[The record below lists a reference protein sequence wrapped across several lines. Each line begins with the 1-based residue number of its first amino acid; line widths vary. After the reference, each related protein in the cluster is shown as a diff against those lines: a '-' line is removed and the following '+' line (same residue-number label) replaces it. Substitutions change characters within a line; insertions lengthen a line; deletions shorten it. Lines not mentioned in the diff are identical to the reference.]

1 MNSREEATHSKF
13 HRKALQVKEAQSRII
28 EYAKVLD
35 TEEVPLYQSP
45 GRYLAEPVYAPHP
58 FPAFYRSGMDG
69 YALIAADTEEMDEG
83 NLVWLDI
90 VDNIPCGAVP
100 SVDIRRGTAARI
112 MTGAQVPEGAD
123 TVVMLEA
130 TESRELDGI
139 LQVGIR
145 KPQKAGRN
153 VTPRGFELREGELVL
168 PAGRMIKAGDIAVL
182 AAFGIP
188 FVKVIRR
195 PKVGIFATGT
205 ELLEVHEPLVSGKIR
220 NSNSPML
227 EALVRE
233 SGGDP
238 VMLGAIVDDIE
249 LARSKV
255 QMALESYDLVITTGG
270 VSVGDYDIMGDLI
283 RENSGD
289 MLFNKVTMRPGSVT
303 TAAVRGGTLLLALSG
318 NPGACFVGFHLFA
331 RPVILQMQGSVQPFL
346 PEWTAV
352 LGAEYSKVNNYTR
365 FVRSRL
371 EIHEGRLYAFPANI
385 DESSVMVTIK
395 DSDCLIVI
403 PPEERGLS
411 AGDSVKVLKLPGEIR
426 GLESMAGS

>member
-1 MNSREEATHSKF
+1 MNSRKEAASSKF
-13 HRKALQVKEAQSRII
+13 HRKALQVKEAQARMIK
-28 EYAKVLD
+28 YAQVLNP
-35 TEEVPLYQSP
+35 EEVPLNQSA

-58 FPAFYRSGMDG
+58 FPVFNRSGMDG
-69 YALIAADTEEMDEG
+69 YALIAADTGEIAEG
-83 NLVWLDI
+83 GLVWLDI
-90 VDNIPCGAVP
+90 VDDIPCGAV
-100 SVDIRRGTAARI
+100 SAVDIRSGTAARI
-112 MTGAQVPEGAD
+112 MTGAQVPDGAD

-130 TESRELDGI
+130 TERREEGGI
-139 LQVGIR
+139 AQVGIR
-145 KPQKAGRN
+145 KPQKAGSNITR
-153 VTPRGFELREGELVL
+153 RGFELKEGELVL
-168 PAGRMIKAGDIAVL
+168 PAGTMITAGDIAVL

-188 FVKVIRR
+188 WVKVVRR

-205 ELLEVHEPLVSGKIR
+205 ELLEVDQPLAPGKIR

-233 SGGDP
+233 SGGEP

-249 LARSKV
+249 LARGKV

-303 TAAVRGGTLLLALSG
+303 TAAVRGGKLLLALSG
-318 NPGACFVGFHLFA
+318 NPGACFVGFYLFA
-331 RPVILQMQGSVQPFL
+331 RPVITQMQGDIKPFL

-352 LGAEYSKVNNYTR
+352 LGADYSRVNNYTR

-371 EIHEGRLYAFPANI
+371 GIQEGRLYAYPAAI

-395 DSDCLIVI
+395 DSDCLLVI
-403 PPEERGLS
+403 PPGKRGMS

-426 GLESMAGS
+426 G